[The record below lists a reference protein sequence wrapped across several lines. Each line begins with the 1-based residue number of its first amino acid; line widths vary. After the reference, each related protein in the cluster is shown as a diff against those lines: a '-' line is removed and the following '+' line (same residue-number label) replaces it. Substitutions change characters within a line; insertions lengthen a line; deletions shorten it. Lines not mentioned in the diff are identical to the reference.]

1 MAAEGVTL
9 WSRRSQQARAELGG
23 LGVRSDDHRLPSGE
37 IWGLTWDLFTYRQA
51 GRKEEI
57 MVEHYPG
64 TTPVESGSST
74 QGGNRV
80 TEQAKQQSQQLA
92 HQARQQARQQAS
104 NLASRTTEQ
113 AKSQLASRK
122 HDASQRM
129 VPIQSALRESAQ
141 QLRNRGQGQVG
152 DYAEKAADQVE
163 RFSTYLR
170 QTEVDE
176 IMEEVR
182 GFARRRPGLFLGGAA
197 AIGFFAS
204 RFLKSTSEEASSAG
218 YGSSVPTATSSAAI
232 THGTQEPPATA
243 LPPVGV
249 EAEPPTAA
257 PAPTSPPRRTP
268 AAGGRPGQPPNGA
281 EGELDREADVRRRP
295 RDSEVG

>member
-1 MAAEGVTL
+1 MERVPG
-9 WSRRSQQARAELGG
+9 S
-23 LGVRSDDHRLPSGE
+23 SG
-37 IWGLTWDLFTYRQA
+37 
-51 GRKEEI
+51 
-57 MVEHYPG
+57 G
-64 TTPVESGSST
+64 TTGSST
-74 QGGNRV
+74 QGSNQA

-92 HQARQQARQQAS
+92 HQARQQAS
-104 NLASRTTEQ
+104 NLASRTSEQ
-113 AKSQLASRK
+113 AKSQLANQK
-122 HDASQRM
+122 HNASQRM

-141 QLRNRGQGQVG
+141 QLRNQGQGQVG

-182 GFARRRPGLFLGGAA
+182 GFARRRPGLFLGSAA
-197 AIGFFAS
+197 AVGFFAT
-204 RFLKSTSEEASSAG
+204 RFMKSTSEEASSSG
-218 YGSSVPTATSSAAI
+218 YGDFSARTPSATSSSVV

-257 PAPTSPPRRTP
+257 PAAPTSPTRRTP
-268 AAGGRPGQPPNGA
+268 AAGERSGQPPNGA
-281 EGELDREADVRRRP
+281 EGELDRETDLRRRP
-295 RDSEVG
+295 RDSEVE